1 VSANDTGLSGPY
13 LQFVRALRCSNVYQH
28 RLIAAPMHHA
38 PSLSSHTVDTTS
50 FACIYREFEMD
61 TPSNRLLSSKEL
73 ARRWDRSETAISL
86 AAAVGVGP
94 RYIKTGGQVMYAMD
108 EIQKYERACLYFDP
122 AEVALQTMC

>member
-1 VSANDTGLSGPY
+1 
-13 LQFVRALRCSNVYQH
+13 
-28 RLIAAPMHHA
+28 
-38 PSLSSHTVDTTS
+38 
-50 FACIYREFEMD
+50 MD